1 MSSDGEGF
9 LSVSYSRATV
19 VVADAVKELKQEKDK
34 EIAALKQE
42 IAELRALVQ
51 ELLAGK
57 RI

>member
-51 ELLAGK
+51 ELLAGR